1 MLMARGGGDDNDNS
15 EVETLN
21 LEELFKNVLEDDRN
35 QPDQSMKLQ
44 LDAFLIKR
52 YFSKLERPMQDRL
65 MGLLKDRLTFVTKMM
80 DLNFERQNYK
90 YDRVLKFM
98 GNFDTVT
105 EKRLAYF
112 NDIFK
117 SLKVNRFIYKN
128 WNAKVTLP
136 IDRINEMIR
145 QVYFDEMQQMRS
157 MHHTTEI

>member
-1 MLMARGGGDDNDNS
+1 MARGGGDDNDNS
-15 EVETLN
+15 EQETLN

-52 YFSKLERPMQDRL
+52 YFSKLEKQMQDKL
-65 MGLLKDRLTFVTKMM
+65 MGLLKDRLTFITKMM

-98 GNFDTVT
+98 GNFHTVT
-105 EKRLAYF
+105 EKRLDYF
-112 NDIFK
+112 NDIYK

-128 WNAKVTLP
+128 WNTRVTLP
-136 IDRINEMIR
+136 VDRINEMIR

-157 MHHTTEI
+157 MRHTQEI

>member
-1 MLMARGGGDDNDNS
+1 MLRGASADADD
-15 EVETLN
+15 EETMLN

-52 YFSKLERPMQDRL
+52 YFSKLEKPMQDRL

-98 GNFDTVT
+98 NNLDTVT
-105 EKRLAYF
+105 DKRLNYF
-112 NDIFK
+112 NTVYN

-128 WNAKVTLP
+128 WGRGLSLTT
-136 IDRINEMIR
+136 DEINEMIR
-145 QVYFDEMQQMRS
+145 QVYFDDMQNMRN
-157 MHHTTEI
+157 MHHQTENLT